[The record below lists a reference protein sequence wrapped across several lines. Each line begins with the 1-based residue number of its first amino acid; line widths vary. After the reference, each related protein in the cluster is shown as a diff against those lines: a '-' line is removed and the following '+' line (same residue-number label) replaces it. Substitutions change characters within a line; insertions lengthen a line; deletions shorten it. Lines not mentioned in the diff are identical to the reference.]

1 MKEWGDDDSSSEK
14 SGWIQK
20 GFTVESQNVAAWS
33 VSYTTMTLKDNTPP
47 PPPRPLFAVLI
58 ASTEASE
65 NVTLLTLC
73 CWCEQLTGISTRLNL

>member
-47 PPPRPLFAVLI
+47 PPLFAVLI

-73 CWCEQLTGISTRLNL
+73 CWCEQLTGISMRLNL